1 MRKTGAALVAGST
14 VTLQQDLGK
23 RTRNAHPKAGLGMAT
38 RGRSLWGRFF
48 GTQDPKS
55 PKAAILLQADALRDR
70 GDAMSATVRYREVL
84 AIDPD
89 DLDVRKQYANML
101 KDSAQYDEAFA
112 EYNHVLAKRPQDSDV
127 YLQLGHLSKVRGE
140 HAVAIRYYEQ
150 AVAAP
155 VPSSDAFDEL
165 RKLTGVNPSPQL
177 PSASTLLHLS
187 ESQTAEKAPAAGTPA
202 KNSGAAMS
210 VSSRELQEI
219 HEKLAE
225 LRRDLNELRG
235 LLAPEW
241 GNLAHFSARR
251 HAVLSEVENRWR
263 TFVPFM
269 LKMTSAVARIGADV
283 EHLTSKMHRPEAK
296 AGEVALKSPA
306 VGHSSPADTVS
317 LKSLQT

>member
-1 MRKTGAALVAGST
+1 
-14 VTLQQDLGK
+14 
-23 RTRNAHPKAGLGMAT
+23 MAS
-38 RGRSLWGRFF
+38 RGRSLWGRLF
-48 GTQDPKS
+48 GTQALVS
-55 PKAAILLQADALRDR
+55 PKAAILLQADSLRDQ
-70 GDAMSATVRYREVL
+70 GDALSAAVRYREVL
-84 AIDPD
+84 AVDPD

-127 YLQLGHLSKVRGE
+127 YLQLGHLSKVRGD
-140 HAVAIRYYEQ
+140 HALAMRYYEQ
-150 AVAAP
+150 AVGAP
-155 VPSSDAFDEL
+155 VPSTDALEEL
-165 RKLTGVNPSPQL
+165 RKLTGVDPSLQL
-177 PSASTLLHLS
+177 PSASSLLHLS
-187 ESQTAEKAPAAGTPA
+187 ETKTAEKAPSAGTPA
-202 KNSGAAMS
+202 KNSGVAMS
-210 VSSRELQEI
+210 ISSRELQEI

-283 EHLTSKMHRPEAK
+283 EHLTSKLHRSEPK
-296 AGEVALKSPA
+296 AGESALMSPA
-306 VGHSSPADTVS
+306 AGRSGLADPVS